1 MTASTGPL
9 KAADAAG
16 AAETPPAARRA
27 SDGAP
32 GGAAGGAPGNKASLL
47 LRKAEGSYAFP
58 ALDAVA
64 GQFARSLR
72 DLLRALGAPA
82 ALVER
87 DGTQQMRFADWC
99 EAAAP
104 AIFWRYHAPPM
115 RGPVLLAAA
124 RPTILQL
131 VDIFYGGKGQVAS
144 EREELTD
151 AEERFAARLGRDMGV
166 QLAAAWQGKLA
177 IEPELD
183 CVTTDPAKLAAV
195 RADDELVVQRFRV
208 RGAPFEGRIFLCAYP
223 LAALR
228 GIAGAEPM
236 PAAFENAADPVWAAT
251 LNRALKN
258 VHLPVRSVLARPE
271 ISLVKLL
278 ALQVGDIIPITMPRH
293 VPVTVAGRNF
303 AVGSIGEA
311 NGNAAIMI
319 EHIEEGPDH
328 E

>member
-1 MTASTGPL
+1 VTANTGPL
-9 KAADAAG
+9 QAADAVDA
-16 AAETPPAARRA
+16 PAARA
-27 SDGAP
+27 APEGAP
-32 GGAAGGAPGNKASLL
+32 SGGKASLL

-72 DLLRALGAPA
+72 DLLRALGVPSAQ
-82 ALVER
+82 VER
-87 DGTQQMRFADWC
+87 DGTEQIRFADWC

-131 VDIFYGGKGQVAS
+131 VDIFYGGKGQIAD
-144 EREELTD
+144 EREDLTD
-151 AEERFAARLGRDMGV
+151 AEERFAARLGRDMGA
-166 QLAAAWQGKLA
+166 QLAAAWRGKLA

-195 RADDELVVQRFRV
+195 RADDELVVQRFRLH
-208 RGAPFEGRIFLCAYP
+208 GAPFEGRTVLCAYP
-223 LAALR
+223 LATLR

-236 PAAFENAADPVWAAT
+236 PAAFENAADPVWAAA
-251 LNRALKN
+251 LNRALKG

-271 ISLVKLL
+271 ISLTKLL